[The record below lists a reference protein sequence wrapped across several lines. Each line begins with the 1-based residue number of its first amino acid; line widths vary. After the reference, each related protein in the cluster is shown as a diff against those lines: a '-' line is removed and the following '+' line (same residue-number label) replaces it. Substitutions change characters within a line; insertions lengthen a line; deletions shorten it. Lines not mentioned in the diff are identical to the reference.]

1 MIDEAQ
7 KAKWDNYA
15 IHKAAIDSGLQ
26 QGMEKG
32 LKEGLAK
39 GLEKGLAKGLAKGAE
54 QKARDVA
61 KKMLLK
67 NEPIDKIIDFTEL
80 SEADVLAIKAALGQ
94 S

>member
-7 KAKWDNYA
+7 KAKWDEYA

-32 LKEGLAK
+32 LKEGLAQ
-39 GLEKGLAKGLAKGAE
+39 GLAQGLAKGLAKGAN
-54 QKARDVA
+54 QKAREIA

-67 NEPIDKIIDFTEL
+67 NKPIEEITDFTEL
-80 SEADVLAIKAALGQ
+80 SEADVLAIKAALG
-94 S
+94 